1 MAKYSGNK
9 VIYLNEV
16 SRNRRRE
23 WPVQGNDYTRMMAVT
38 SGKGGVGKT
47 SIVTNLGLALSKIGA
62 IVTILDADVGLGN
75 LDLLLGMT
83 PKYNIS
89 HVLAGHVAL
98 EDIIIEV
105 RPGLRIIPAS
115 SGIQEMT
122 RLTTSQKVTILED
135 IEKAVLNTDFFFI
148 DTAAGISANVTY
160 FNSMADEVIVV
171 VSPEPTS
178 ITDAYALMKVMSYKD
193 SDTIFKLVINK
204 VKNEDEAQ
212 EIYRQLK
219 FVTDRFINIPIEM
232 FGWVSNDKH
241 MTTCARKQSLICEA
255 YPDTEASQCINSMA
269 KKLKTSSP
277 VSCSVKRKVLL
288 KNLMQSNGN

>member
-1 MAKYSGNK
+1 MIKYSHNGK
-9 VIYLNEV
+9 VVYLNEV
-16 SRNRRRE
+16 SKKRRKQ
-23 WPVQGNDYTRMMAVT
+23 PVHSNEYTRVMTVT

-47 SIVTNLGLALSKIGA
+47 NIITNLGFALSKIGVT
-62 IVTILDADVGLGN
+62 VTILDADVGLGN

-89 HVLAGHVAL
+89 HVLAGHVAF

-105 RPGLRIIPAS
+105 RPGMRIIPAS

-122 RLTTSQKVTILED
+122 RLTTSQKITILED
-135 IEKAVLNTDFFFI
+135 IEKVILDTDIFFI

-160 FNSMADEVIVV
+160 FNSLADEVMVV

-193 SDTIFKLVINK
+193 SDTIFKLIINR
-204 VKNEDEAQ
+204 VKNEDEAK

-219 FVTDRFINIPIEM
+219 IVTDRFINVPIEM
-232 FGWVSNDKH
+232 FGWVSNDKN
-241 MTTCARKQSLICEA
+241 MTACVRKQSLICET
-255 YPDTEASQCINSMA
+255 YPDSEASKCINLMA
-269 KKLKTSSP
+269 KKLKASP
-277 VSCSVKRKVLL
+277 PMGYSVKRKVIL
-288 KNLMQSNGN
+288 KNLMQSNGS

>member
-1 MAKYSGNK
+1 MIKYSKGK
-9 VIYLNEV
+9 VVYLNEV

-23 WPVQGNDYTRMMAVT
+23 RPVQSNEYARMMAVT

-47 SIVTNLGLALSKIGA
+47 NIVTNLGFALSKIGA
-62 IVTILDADVGLGN
+62 MVTILDADVGLGN

-83 PKYNIS
+83 PKYNLS
-89 HVLAGHVAL
+89 HVLAGHVAF

-105 RPGLRIIPAS
+105 RPGMRIIPAS

-122 RLTTSQKVTILED
+122 RLTNSQKIAILED
-135 IEKAVLNTDFFFI
+135 IEKAALNTDFFFI
-148 DTAAGISANVTY
+148 DTAAGISSNVTY
-160 FNSMADEVIVV
+160 FNSAADEVIVV

-193 SDTIFKLVINK
+193 SDTVFKLIVNK
-204 VKNEDEAQ
+204 VKNEDEAK

-241 MTTCARKQSLICEA
+241 MTACVRKQSLICEA
-255 YPDTEASQCINSMA
+255 YPESDASKCINSMA
-269 KKLKTSSP
+269 KKLNTSP
-277 VSCSVKRKVLL
+277 PAGYSVKRKILL
-288 KNLMQSNGN
+288 KSLMQSNGN